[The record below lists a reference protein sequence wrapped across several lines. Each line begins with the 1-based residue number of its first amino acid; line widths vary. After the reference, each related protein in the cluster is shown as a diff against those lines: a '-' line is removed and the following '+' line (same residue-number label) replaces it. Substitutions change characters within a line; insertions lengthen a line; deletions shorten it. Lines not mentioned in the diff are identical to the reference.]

1 MNTILLFLKDFVVL
15 FIIVLIVYF
24 VFLNKKR
31 KDYSKLKQ
39 NDEIKLF
46 IARYNL
52 DMKKTKYKTVLNTV
66 TIINSFII
74 AFSATIIGFIDNII
88 WSILVGFVILLVLI
102 YSLYEIFGRL
112 LKRREDK

>member
-1 MNTILLFLKDFVVL
+1 MDAILIFLKDFVL
-15 FIIVLIVYF
+15 IFILVLIVYF

-31 KDYSKLKQ
+31 KEYSKLKQ

-52 DMKKTKYKTVLNTV
+52 DMRKTKYKTVLNTL

-74 AFSATIIGFIDNII
+74 AFCSTIISYINGII
-88 WSILVGFVILLVLI
+88 WALLVGFVLLLVLI
-102 YSLYEIFGRL
+102 YSFYEIVGRY
-112 LKRREDK
+112 LKRKEDK